1 MMASKTDRK
10 ILALLQEDARTPI
23 SEIARKVNLSE
34 NGVRYR
40 LEKLENQGF
49 IKSFSVLLNSKK
61 FGKKVTAIFKIDIQS
76 KKMKEVIPELSNLK
90 QLTKMYQ
97 TTGDYAIT
105 AIGLFKD
112 HDELND
118 FINNK
123 LLYEFP
129 IKDYSVQIVTK
140 KLKDSTYEV

>member
-1 MMASKTDRK
+1 MVSKKDRE
-10 ILALLQEDARTPI
+10 ILALLQEDARMPI
-23 SEIARKVNLSE
+23 SEIARNVNLSE

-49 IKSFSVLLNSKK
+49 IKSFSVLLNPKK
-61 FGKKVTAIFKIDIQS
+61 FGKKVTAIFKIDFQP
-76 KKMKEVIPELSNLK
+76 KKMRDAIPKLLKLK
-90 QLTKMYQ
+90 QIIKMYQ

-105 AIGLFKD
+105 AIGLFED

-118 FINNK
+118 FINNR

-129 IKDYSVQIVTK
+129 IKDYSIQIVTK
-140 KLKDSTYEV
+140 KLKDSVYEI

>member
-1 MMASKTDRK
+1 MVSKKDRE
-10 ILALLQEDARTPI
+10 ILTLLQEDARIPI

-49 IKSFSVLLNSKK
+49 IKSFSVLLNPKK
-61 FGKKVTAIFKIDIQS
+61 FDKKITTIFKIDIHP
-76 KKMKEVIPELSNLK
+76 KKMSNAIHKLSNLK
-90 QLTKMYQ
+90 QFTKMYQ
-97 TTGDYAIT
+97 TTGNYAIT

-123 LLYEFP
+123 LLLNFP
-129 IKDYSVQIVTK
+129 IKSYSFQIVTK
-140 KLKDSTYEV
+140 KLKDGVYEI